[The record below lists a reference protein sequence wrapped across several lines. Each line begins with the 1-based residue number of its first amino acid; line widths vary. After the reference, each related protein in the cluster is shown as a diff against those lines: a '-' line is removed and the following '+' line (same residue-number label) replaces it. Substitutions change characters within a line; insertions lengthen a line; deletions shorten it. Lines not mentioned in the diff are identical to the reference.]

1 MSTSPTVPVAYD
13 LPESVELVRHE
24 IVASLA
30 AHGRVCAAHVA
41 RNANTRDAWEM
52 LAAEC
57 EGLGPRR
64 SGTYGRDELARACAK
79 MARGLVDSAVKVL
92 ADHCGMGVEGWEH
105 DTHREM
111 TKVVSL

>member
-1 MSTSPTVPVAYD
+1 MPTAPAPIVYD
-13 LPESVELVRHE
+13 LPESVALVRHE
-24 IVASLA
+24 VVASLA
-30 AHGRVCAAHVA
+30 AHGRVCAVA
-41 RNANTRDAWEM
+41 IARSADTRDAWEM

-92 ADHCGMGVEGWEH
+92 ADHCGMGVEEWEFG
-105 DTHREM
+105 TQCEM
-111 TKVVSL
+111 AKAVSA